1 MVKVKKVHIAVTY
14 FDIFSVR
21 IVEISSAKV
30 AKQYLRVLSGVLAPS
45 SHCGILIETLLTG
58 KAGLENDLSMAP
70 VATMDLTNST
80 NCDNEIDSQGSG
92 KTSELSGIITNV
104 CA

>member
-1 MVKVKKVHIAVTY
+1 L
-14 FDIFSVR
+14 
-21 IVEISSAKV
+21 VETSSAKV

-58 KAGLENDLSMAP
+58 KAVLENDLSMAP

-80 NCDNEIDSQGSG
+80 NCDNEIDSQG
-92 KTSELSGIITNV
+92 NRQN
-104 CA
+104 ARA